1 MKIDALYMS
10 REKPTEIRTISIDP
24 PTAGAI
30 QVKVAACG
38 VCAWDSY
45 LFRGRDLLEPFP
57 FAFGHE
63 AVGIVTA
70 VGEGVIKFA
79 EGDRVFCIENTLMP
93 EMAQFINIPQE
104 RAGLLPYISEDE
116 FPYYVMEP
124 AACVVSGMDLVP
136 ARPGDSMA
144 LVGAGYMGLLN
155 VQLYHYSPV
164 GKMVCFDID
173 ERRLALAKKYGADE
187 VYLSNTDEGK
197 EALER
202 YADSMDLVVECS
214 GSQPGMDSAMSLVK
228 QGGTVSNF
236 AWHRG
241 MRTVNGTPWHLKGV
255 AIVNTSDGRNLH
267 FTDEVDRTAAL
278 VRRGVFEQHELVT
291 HIMPYQDAQK
301 MFEIADVKA
310 DGYIKGVIT
319 F

>member
-1 MKIDALYMS
+1 MKTDALYMT
-10 REKPTEIRTISIDP
+10 REKQTEIRTIAIDP
-24 PTAGAI
+24 PEAGAI
-30 QVKVAACG
+30 QVEVKACG

-45 LFRGRDLLEPFP
+45 LFRGRDLISPFP

-63 AVGIVTA
+63 AVGYVSAI
-70 VGEGVIKFA
+70 GEGVTKFRV
-79 EGDRVFCIENTLMP
+79 GDKVFCIENPIMP
-93 EMAQFINIPQE
+93 EMAQVINIPQE
-104 RAGLLPYISEDE
+104 RAGLLPDIDE
-116 FPYYVMEP
+116 KDFPYYVEEP
-124 AACVVSGMDLVP
+124 SACVVSGMDLVP
-136 ARPGDSMA
+136 ARPGDAMA

-155 VQLYHYSPV
+155 VQLYHHSPI
-164 GKMVCFDID
+164 GKMICFDID

-187 VYLSNTDEGK
+187 VYLSNSAEG
-197 EALER
+197 EAAIRRL
-202 YADSMDLVVECS
+202 ADSMDLVVECS
-214 GSQPGMDSAMSLVK
+214 GSQPGMDISMSLVK

-267 FTDEVDRTAAL
+267 FVDEVDRTAAL
-278 VRRGVFEQHELVT
+278 VQRGVFDQRELVT
-291 HIMPYQDAQK
+291 HIMPYTQAQEI
-301 MFEIADVKA
+301 FTIADTRA